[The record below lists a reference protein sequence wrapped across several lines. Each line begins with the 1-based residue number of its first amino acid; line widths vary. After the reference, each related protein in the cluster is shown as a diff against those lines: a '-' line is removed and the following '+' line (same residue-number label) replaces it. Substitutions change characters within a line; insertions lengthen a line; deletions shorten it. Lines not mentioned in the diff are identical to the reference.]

1 MKSILR
7 AFSFSLCASFVVF
20 CPIRASAQSRGADA
34 CAVLAGRITPGSAM
48 QVTPGAAFHIQ
59 QVIRS
64 NLYFKCL
71 QLHGQQAAPDPNA
84 AAKAGTFITKAGTFT
99 TFDPPG
105 SASTFPRAINPA
117 GAITGDYVDAN
128 YVFHGF
134 LRAPNGTL
142 TTFDPPGSA
151 STVASAINPAGAI
164 TGDYIDANY
173 VGHGFLRAPNG
184 TLTTF
189 NFPGSLE
196 TGPVAINPA
205 GAGED

>member
-1 MKSILR
+1 MRLKPAAIWGMPVHNNIVRQAARGRTKMLKCKAIFR
-7 AFSFSLCASFVVF
+7 IFSFLLCASFVVF

-34 CAVLAGRITPGSAM
+34 CAVLAGRITPDIPG
-48 QVTPGAAFHIQ
+48 QVISGPRLSTFQ
-59 QVIRS
+59 QLIRS

-117 GAITGDYVDAN
+117 GAITGDYIDAN

-134 LRAPNGTL
+134 LRAPT
-142 TTFDPPGSA
+142 
-151 STVASAINPAGAI
+151 
-164 TGDYIDANY
+164 
-173 VGHGFLRAPNG
+173 AP
-184 TLTTF
+184 
-189 NFPGSLE
+189 
-196 TGPVAINPA
+196 
-205 GAGED
+205 